1 MIDTDQLQ
9 DDESALYSCRR
20 CQRKLRALDGDGE
33 HMGGCY
39 AEVEVDKARQREA
52 MRRLH
57 RDTARLLKRMGFSEE
72 AAWHDVEAGR

>member
-1 MIDTDQLQ
+1 MSDFDQLQ

-20 CQRKLRALDGDGE
+20 CQRKLLALDSDGE

-39 AEVEVDKARQREA
+39 AESEVDKARRREA
-52 MRRLH
+52 IRRLH
-57 RDTARLLKRMGFSEE
+57 RDTARLLRQTGHPEE